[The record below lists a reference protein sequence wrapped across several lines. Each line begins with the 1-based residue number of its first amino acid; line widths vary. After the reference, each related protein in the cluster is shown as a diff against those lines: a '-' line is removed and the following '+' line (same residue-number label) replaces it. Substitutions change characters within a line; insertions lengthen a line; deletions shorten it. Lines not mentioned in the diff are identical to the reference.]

1 MAQANEEAGMT
12 STIEHVND
20 DFSKA
25 ASVNIDGLAW
35 LPSPMAGVE
44 RKLLDRVGG
53 EVARATSVVR
63 FMAGHSFS
71 EHTHGGGEECFVL
84 AGVFSDSSGDYSQG
98 WYVRNPPGSSHK
110 PHSGNGCEIFVKLCQ
125 MREEGELAIAID
137 SNAMAFT
144 PVVGR
149 LGFFEKKLFS
159 ASGWYEEVAIEKITA
174 ECAAEPETFADGAE
188 ILVLEGALHDGAVT
202 HQATSWARYPY
213 GAVVTLSTEHQAV
226 YLIKRGIV
234 FPQET

>member
-1 MAQANEEAGMT
+1 MVQANEEAGMT
-12 STIEHVND
+12 ATVEHVND
-20 DFSKA
+20 DFSKP

-44 RKLLDRVGG
+44 RKMLDRVGG

-71 EHTHGGGEECFVL
+71 PHTHGGGEEYFVIG
-84 AGVFSDSSGDYSQG
+84 GVFSDSSGDYSQG
-98 WYVRNPPGSSHK
+98 WYVRNPPGSSHT

-125 MREEGELAIAID
+125 MRDEGELAIAVD
-137 SNAMAFT
+137 SNAMAFA

-159 ASGWYEEVAIEKITA
+159 ATGWHEEVSIEKITA
-174 ECAAEPETFADGAE
+174 ECEAVPETFEDGAE
-188 ILVLEGALHDGAVT
+188 ILVLEGALSDGTAT
-202 HQATSWARYPY
+202 HAATSWARYPY
-213 GAVVTLSTEHQAV
+213 GATVTLSAETQAV
-226 YLIKRGIV
+226 YLIKRGV
-234 FPQET
+234 VYPEGA